1 MHGSIIYVL
10 MGKMH
15 QTEKMKRNG
24 PILENV
30 DGKFEACGIF
40 AYIILT
46 AKWAKISRVNKHY
59 R

>member
-1 MHGSIIYVL
+1 

-40 AYIILT
+40 AYNILT
-46 AKWAKISRVNKHY
+46 AKWAKISRVNRHY
-59 R
+59 K